1 MHIYKNRKIQ
11 NITVLYNI
19 HKMLNTKYIMY
30 ICKFYK
36 YKDIY
41 IKKYKLFHTKLI
53 YKPKG

>member
-1 MHIYKNRKIQ
+1 MFIYMHIYKIRKIQ

-30 ICKFYK
+30 IYKFYK

-41 IKKYKLFHTKLI
+41 KKI
-53 YKPKG
+53 